1 MIALVLVPVGLCLMA
16 YGIGMLRDWK
26 RWGTTWAQAVMRWQ
40 NWFWRRQVTL
50 GPTQLRRLQAFG
62 GSLVMVIG
70 AGWTAA
76 GIGLAVGWLH

>member
-1 MIALVLVPVGLCLMA
+1 MA